1 MYIYIVYIY
10 IVYIYIYCIYNI
22 LIIINTHPATH
33 HAYQVRL
40 SIREI
45 PSLNPGFQS
54 VVPGWGPKK

>member
-1 MYIYIVYIY
+1 M
-10 IVYIYIYCIYNI
+10 CIYNI